1 MQQESIVHWA
11 LTGSQNKTINKTKQ
25 TKNKNKK
32 NKKKKRQ
39 IFVEANL
46 KYRLSCQVKFGV
58 YNCSANYTKSR
69 WEFKESP
76 LT

>member
-1 MQQESIVHWA
+1 MQQESIAHWA

-32 NKKKKRQ
+32 KKKK
-39 IFVEANL
+39 ETN
-46 KYRLSCQVKFGV
+46 LSCQVKFGV